1 MMKELIQRAWIVK
14 TGNVNKDLPFKGYL
28 VIDHGKIVEIDKGDP
43 PQKLISEVDHITDAK
58 GKWLMPG
65 LVNTHGHL
73 GSSLLRGHGDDL
85 KLDTWLKNVMWPNEQ
100 KFNRELVQTATELA
114 ISEMIR
120 TGTTTYLDMYHLSMP
135 EHAEMA
141 LEKGFR
147 AVLCRGMIAF
157 GSKEEQ
163 EAKLQESIE
172 LAKEYHN
179 QGEGRL
185 RIMLSPHA
193 PYTCPPSFFERT
205 AELASEHSLMIH
217 THASETAQETVRHF
231 EEYGMRPV
239 EHLYDLGILNQDV
252 LLAHAVH
259 LNAKELEM
267 LKETDT
273 AVSHNPMS
281 NLKLGSGI
289 ADIPAMLQKG
299 IRVAIGT
306 DSTASN
312 NSLDLFEEMRFA
324 AMIQKGIYQDPTVTK
339 AEEILRMGTRE
350 GANILGYQEAGDI
363 CEGLDADLIL
373 IDPDQPHLTPWTPE
387 RIHSHLIYAV
397 KGSDVTDVWIRGKR
411 QMKQKNLLMI
421 DEEKIF
427 YESNELVKYFE

>member
-1 MMKELIQRAWIVK
+1 MKEIIQNAWIIR
-14 TGNVNKDLPFKGYL
+14 TGGVIKKIPFNGYV
-28 VIDHGKIVEIDKGDP
+28 VIEHGKITGIHEGVPSPAQIAESD
-43 PQKLISEVDHITDAK
+43 EVTNAS

-85 KLDTWLKNVMWPNEQ
+85 KLDTWLKTVMWPNEQ
-100 KFNRELVQTATELA
+100 KFDSKLVRTAAELA

-120 TGTTTYLDMYHLSMP
+120 SGTTTYLDMYHLSMP
-135 EHAEMA
+135 ELAEMA
-141 LEKGFR
+141 LKRGFR

-157 GSKEEQ
+157 GSSEEQ
-163 EAKLQESIE
+163 EAKLQESID
-172 LAKEYHN
+172 LSKHYHN
-179 QGEGRL
+179 QGEGRI
-185 RIMLSPHA
+185 RVMLSPHA
-193 PYTCPPSFFERT
+193 PYTCPPSFYERT
-205 AELASEHSLMIH
+205 AELASEHGLMIH
-217 THASETAQETVRHF
+217 THASETASETAKHF

-239 EHLYDLGILNQDV
+239 EHLYQLGVLHQDV

-259 LNAKELEM
+259 LNEAELDF
-267 LKETDT
+267 LKETNT

-289 ADIPAMLQKG
+289 ADIPSMQQKG
-299 IRVAIGT
+299 IRIAIGT

-324 AMIQKGIYQDPTVTK
+324 AMIHKGMYQDPTVTK
-339 AEEILRMGTRE
+339 AEEILRMGTSE
-350 GANILGYQEAGDI
+350 GANILGYQKTGDI
-363 CEGLDADLIL
+363 REGFDADLIL

-397 KGSDVTDVWIRGKR
+397 KGSDVTDVWIQGKR
-411 QMKQKNLLMI
+411 QMNKKELLMI
-421 DEEKIF
+421 DEEKIL

>member
-1 MMKELIQRAWIVK
+1 MKEMIRNAWIIN
-14 TGNVNKDLPFKGYL
+14 TGSIDKNIPFKGN
-28 VIDHGKIVEIDKGDP
+28 IMIESGKIIEIIKGEPSELKISSADK
-43 PQKLISEVDHITDAK
+43 VTDAK

-85 KLDTWLKNVMWPNEQ
+85 LLDKWLKTVMWPNEQ
-100 KFNRELVQTATELA
+100 KFDKKLVKTAAQLA

-120 TGTTTYLDMYHLSMP
+120 SGTTTYLDMYHLAMS
-135 EHAEMA
+135 ELAEMA

-157 GSKEEQ
+157 GTQEEQ
-163 EAKLQESIE
+163 ESKLQESIK
-172 LAKEYHN
+172 LAKLYHN

-185 RIMLSPHA
+185 RVMLSPHA
-193 PYTCPPSFFERT
+193 PYTCPPSFYKRVAVLA
-205 AELASEHSLMIH
+205 AEHNLMIH
-217 THASETAQETVRHF
+217 THVSESAEETNKHIHD
-231 EEYGMRPV
+231 YGLRPV
-239 EHLYDLGILNQDV
+239 EHLYQLGILDQDV

-259 LNAKELEM
+259 LSDHELDL

-289 ADIPAMLQKG
+289 ADVPAMLNKG
-299 IRVAIGT
+299 VRVAIGT

-324 AMIQKGIYQDPTVTK
+324 AMIHKGVYEDPTVTR
-339 AEEILRMGTRE
+339 AEDILRMGTE
-350 GANILGYQEAGDI
+350 IGAKALGYQRVGDI
-363 CEGLDADLIL
+363 REGFDADIIL
-373 IDPDQPHLTPWTPE
+373 IDPDQAHLTPWTPE

-397 KGSDVTDVWIRGKR
+397 KGSDVTDVWIQGRR
-411 QMKQKNLLMI
+411 QMKARELLTI
-421 DEEKIF
+421 DEEQIR
-427 YESNELVKYFE
+427 YDSNELVKNFE